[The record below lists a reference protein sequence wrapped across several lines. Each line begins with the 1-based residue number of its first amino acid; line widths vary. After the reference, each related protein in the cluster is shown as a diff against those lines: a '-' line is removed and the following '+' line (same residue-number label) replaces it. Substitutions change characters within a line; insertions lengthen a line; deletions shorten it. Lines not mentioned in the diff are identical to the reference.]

1 MRKILRLSRIV
12 LAGAIVA
19 ASSSTFSQ
27 TQPAQP
33 TAPSTSLGTGV
44 FKALEYRH
52 IGPQGNRV
60 VAVAGVPGDPNT
72 LYAGAATGGVFKS
85 NDGGVHWTPI
95 FDDQPALSIG
105 AIAVA
110 PSDAS
115 TIWVGTGEAFI
126 RGNISIGNGIYKSTD
141 AGKTFAH
148 MGLDGTGRIS
158 RIVVNPQDPNVV
170 YAASQGHSYGPQEE
184 RGVFRTID
192 GGKTWERVLF
202 VDENTGAG
210 DLVMDPHNPRIL
222 FAGMWQLVIHG
233 WGRES
238 GGPGSALYMTR
249 DGGATWKRL
258 EQGLP
263 ESPVGRIGLAI
274 APSNSS
280 RVYALIE
287 TADKGVLWRS
297 DDGGDNWALVSR
309 DATLNRRPHYYS
321 RMAVLPDNPNEVYFL
336 TQLEL
341 HMSIDG
347 GATSK
352 QVREVWPDN
361 HDMWIDPQNAN
372 RLVVANDRYV
382 NVSTN
387 RGRSWLRTP
396 LPIAQMYHVAT
407 DNRVPYYVF
416 GNRQDGPA
424 HRGPSNSLAGT
435 QILPGDWTWTGGSES
450 GFTYADPAD
459 ANMVWTT
466 GQAGFLQHFDL
477 RTGLA
482 RNVNPWPE
490 GGWPIAD
497 LKYRFQWT
505 FPIALSPHNPNRLYA
520 GSQHVHV
527 TEDRGQTWRVIS
539 PDLTTNDKTKQQS
552 SGGLTPD
559 NTSVEFYCVLFAIA
573 ESPLEK
579 GVIWAGSNDGLIHVT
594 RDDGRTW
601 TNVTKSL
608 PNLPPWGTV
617 TKIEPSRFTAGT
629 AYVTIDL
636 HQMNDRNPYVYKTTD
651 YGRTWKS
658 IADIP
663 HSVFS
668 YAHCIVED
676 PVRRGLLFLGT
687 ENALY
692 ASFDDGDHWTPLQSN
707 LPHAPVS
714 WLTIQEQFHD
724 LVVATYGRGFWI
736 LDDITPLE
744 QLDDTAHSSSAYLF
758 EPRTAYRFLTR
769 PGLPMYM
776 GEANDPP
783 AAVGHNPPYGA
794 SLNYYLSSVPGGE
807 VQLEIADPA
816 GRVVRTLKGTKKAG
830 VNRVWWDLKFE
841 ETRRPQLRTS
851 PEGHAEIA
859 LRADGSRPFPIE
871 GRFAPLVQPG
881 TYTVKLRVGA
891 TELTR
896 PLVVKKDPNSLGSE
910 DGIRVQTT
918 LALDIWN
925 RVNAMTDLIDQIEI
939 MRHQIADV
947 RSALQSEARW
957 KSHIAEADELDRK
970 LLAVERVFFDPRVT
984 SAGDSFY
991 YPPGLYS
998 KLQGVGRGIT
1008 ESDFQPTA
1016 AQSEVASMFM
1026 REFGAQRERLD
1037 AIMRSDVAAFNDRLK
1052 AANIPHIGIRP
1063 TTTSSQ

>member
-1 MRKILRLSRIV
+1 
-12 LAGAIVA
+12 
-19 ASSSTFSQ
+19 
-27 TQPAQP
+27 
-33 TAPSTSLGTGV
+33 
-44 FKALEYRH
+44 
-52 IGPQGNRV
+52 
-60 VAVAGVPGDPNT
+60 
-72 LYAGAATGGVFKS
+72 
-85 NDGGVHWTPI
+85 
-95 FDDQPALSIG
+95 
-105 AIAVA
+105 
-110 PSDAS
+110 
-115 TIWVGTGEAFI
+115 
-126 RGNISIGNGIYKSTD
+126 
-141 AGKTFAH
+141 
-148 MGLDGTGRIS
+148 
-158 RIVVNPQDPNVV
+158 
-170 YAASQGHSYGPQEE
+170 
-184 RGVFRTID
+184 
-192 GGKTWERVLF
+192 
-202 VDENTGAG
+202 
-210 DLVMDPHNPRIL
+210 MDPHNPRIL
-222 FAGMWQLVIHG
+222 FAGMWQLIIHG

-238 GGPGSALYMTR
+238 GGPGSGLYMTR
-249 DGGATWKRL
+249 DGGATWTHL
-258 EQGLP
+258 TGHGLP
-263 ESPVGRIGLAI
+263 EAPLGRIGLAI
-274 APSNSS
+274 APSSSS

-297 DDGGDNWALVSR
+297 DDGGDSWTLVSR

-352 QVREVWPDN
+352 AVREVWPDN
-361 HDMWIDPQNAN
+361 HDMWIDPVNPN

-387 RGRSWLRTP
+387 RGRSWLRTG

-407 DNRVPYYVF
+407 DNRIPYYVF

-424 HRGPSNSLAGT
+424 HRGPSNSLTGT

-459 ANMVWTT
+459 PNMVWTT

-490 GGWPIAD
+490 GGWPIAN

-539 PDLTTNDKTKQQS
+539 PDLTTNDKSKQQS

-559 NTSVEFYCVLFAIA
+559 NTSVEFYCVLFALA
-573 ESPLEK
+573 ESPVEK

-601 TNVTKSL
+601 TNVTKNL

-617 TKIEPSRFTAGT
+617 TKIEPSRFNAGT

-636 HQMNDRNPYVYKTTD
+636 HQMNDRSPYVYKTTD

-658 IADIP
+658 IAGIP

-676 PVRRGLLFLGT
+676 PARRGLLFLGT

-692 ASFDDGDHWTPLQSN
+692 ASFDDGDHWMPLQSS

-744 QLDDTAHSSSAYLF
+744 QLDDKVRSTSAYLF
-758 EPRTAYRFLTR
+758 EPRPAYRFLPR
-769 PGLPMYM
+769 PGLPIYM
-776 GEANDPP
+776 GDANDPP

-794 SLNYYLSSVPGGE
+794 SINYYLDTAPAAD
-807 VQLEIADPA
+807 VQLEIADSA
-816 GRVVRTLKGTKKAG
+816 GRLVRTLKGTNQSG
-830 VNRVWWDLKFE
+830 VNRLWWDLKYE
-841 ETRRPQLRTS
+841 ETRRPRLRTS
-851 PEGHAEIA
+851 PDGHPEIG
-859 LRADGSRPFPIE
+859 LGADGSRPFPIE
-871 GRFAPLVQPG
+871 GGFTPLVSPG
-881 TYTVKLRVGA
+881 TYTITLKAGPA
-891 TELTR
+891 QLTR
-896 PLVVKKDPNSLGSE
+896 PLIVKKDPNSLGDE
-910 DGIRVQTT
+910 DAIRVQTT
-918 LALDIWN
+918 LALDIRN
-925 RVNAMTDLIDQIEI
+925 RLNAMSEMINQIEI
-939 MRHQIADV
+939 VRRQIADLKSV
-947 RSALQSEARW
+947 FQSDARW
-957 KSHIAEADELDRK
+957 KSYIAGADDLDVRF
-970 LLAVERVFFDPRVT
+970 LAVERVFFDPRVT

-991 YPPGLYS
+991 YPPALYS
-998 KLQGVGRGIT
+998 KLQGLARGIA

-1016 AQSEVASMFM
+1016 AQSEVASMLM
-1026 REFGAQRERLD
+1026 REVDAQKEKLD
-1037 AIMRSDVAAFNDRLK
+1037 VIMRSEVEAFNDRLR
-1052 AANIPHIGIRP
+1052 AANVPHIGIRATIPP
-1063 TTTSSQ
+1063 TQ

>member
-1 MRKILRLSRIV
+1 MRITRNTF
-12 LAGAIVA
+12 AFA
-19 ASSSTFSQ
+19 AVVT
-27 TQPAQP
+27 ALVW
-33 TAPSTSLGTGV
+33 TAPSIVVETQPSPTNQFDTL
-44 FKALEYRH
+44 KYRH

-60 VAVAGVPGDPNT
+60 VAVAGVPGDPNVI
-72 LYAGAATGGVFKS
+72 YAGAATGGVFKTT
-85 NDGGVHWTPI
+85 DGGVHWKPI
-95 FDDQPALSIG
+95 FDEQPVLSIG
-105 AIAVA
+105 ALAVT

-115 TIWVGTGEAFI
+115 IVWAGTGEAFI

-141 AGKTFAH
+141 AGKTWTH
-148 MGLDGTGRIS
+148 MGLDQTGRIS
-158 RIVVNPQDPNVV
+158 RVVVSPQDPNVV
-170 YAASQGHSYGPQEE
+170 YATAMGHCYGPQQE

-210 DLVMDPHNPRIL
+210 DIVMDPHNPRIL
-222 FAGMWQLVIHG
+222 LAGMWQLVIHG

-238 GGPGSALYMTR
+238 GGPGSSLFMSR
-249 DGGATWKRL
+249 DGGTTWKRL
-258 EQGLP
+258 TGHGLP
-263 ESPVGRIGLAI
+263 DPPMGRIGLAI

-297 DDGGDNWALVSR
+297 DDGGDNWTLVSR

-321 RMAVLPDNPNEVYFL
+321 RMAVLPDNQNEVYFL
-336 TQLEL
+336 TQLPL

-347 GATSK
+347 GATSRE
-352 QVREVWPDN
+352 VTEVWPDN
-361 HDMWIDPQNAN
+361 HDMWIDPLNAN

-387 RGRSWLRTP
+387 RGQSWLRAG
-396 LPIAQMYHVAT
+396 LPIAQMYHVST
-407 DNRVPYYVF
+407 DNRVPYYVY

-424 HRGPSNSLAGT
+424 HRGPSNSLNGT

-450 GFTYADPAD
+450 GFTYPDPAD
-459 ANMVWTT
+459 PNMVWTT

-477 RTGLA
+477 RTGYA

-490 GGWPIAD
+490 GGWPIAN

-573 ESPLEK
+573 ESPVEK
-579 GVIWAGSNDGLIHVT
+579 GVIWAGSNDGLLHVT

-601 TNVTKSL
+601 TNVTKNI

-617 TKIEPSRFTAGT
+617 TKIEPSRFNAGT

-636 HQMNDRNPYVYKTTD
+636 HQVNDRNPYIYKTND

-663 HSVFS
+663 RGSHS
-668 YAHCIVED
+668 YAHCVIED
-676 PVRRGLLFLGT
+676 PVRRGLLYLGT

-692 ASFDDGDHWTPLQSN
+692 VSFDDGEHWTPLQSN
-707 LPHAPVS
+707 LPHAPVN
-714 WLTIQEQFHD
+714 WLTIQDQFHD

-744 QLDDTAHSSSAYLF
+744 QMDDKVRASAAYLF
-758 EPRTAYRFLTR
+758 EPRPAYRFLTR
-769 PGLPMYM
+769 PVLPIYM
-776 GEANDPP
+776 GEENDPP
-783 AAVGHNPPYGA
+783 TAVGHNPAYGA
-794 SLNYYLSSVPGGE
+794 SINYYLGSAATGD
-807 VQLEIADPA
+807 VQVEIADTS
-816 GRVVRTLKGTKKAG
+816 GHVVKTIKGSKQAG
-830 VNRVWWDLKFE
+830 VNRVSWDLKYE
-841 ETRRPQLRTS
+841 QTRQPRLRTS
-851 PEGHAEIA
+851 PVGHPEIGLQPEGW
-859 LRADGSRPFPIE
+859 RPFPIE
-871 GRFAPLVQPG
+871 GRLAPLVSSG
-881 TYTVKLRVGA
+881 TYTIRLKVGG

-896 PLVVKKDPNSLGSE
+896 TLVVKKDPNSLGND
-910 DGIRVQTT
+910 DGIRAQTALVQ
-918 LALDIWN
+918 DIWN
-925 RVNAMTDLIDQIEI
+925 QVNTITDLIDQIETV
-939 MRHQIADV
+939 RHQIAEIKT
-947 RSALQSEARW
+947 ALQTDARW
-957 KSHIAEADELDRK
+957 KSHIAEADNLDKK
-970 LLAVERVFFDPRVT
+970 LLAIEEVFFDPRVT
-984 SAGDSFY
+984 NAGDSFY
-991 YPPGLYS
+991 YPPGLYT
-998 KLQGVGRGIT
+998 KLQGVARGIA
-1008 ESDFQPTA
+1008 ESDYQPTA
-1016 AQSEVASMFM
+1016 AQGEVAAMFL
-1026 REFGAQRERLD
+1026 REVSAQKEKLD
-1037 AIMRSDVAAFNDRLK
+1037 AIMRSDIGAFDDRLK
-1052 AANIPHIGIRP
+1052 AANVPHVGLRIRTP
-1063 TTTSSQ
+1063 TS